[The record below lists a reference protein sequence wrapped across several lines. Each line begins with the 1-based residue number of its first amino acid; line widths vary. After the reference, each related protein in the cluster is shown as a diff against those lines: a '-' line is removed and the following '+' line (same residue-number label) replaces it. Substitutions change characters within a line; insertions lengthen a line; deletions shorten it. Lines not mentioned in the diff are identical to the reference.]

1 MGVTAAPP
9 VSEGLAAIV
18 IVFDGKVSREDL
30 NDFSVQ
36 LLREQPESQQSRTR
50 CWCQV
55 IAEYDLGDTATKC
68 KTDGFVGSGAP
79 FVTAV
84 RVRPVEF
91 AKGRYRV
98 VVHGDLI
105 RDSNKKAVD
114 ANHLPPW
121 LNAAGKT
128 GDGIQGGTFHS
139 QFEVKG

>member
-1 MGVTAAPP
+1 MGTSAQPIADK
-9 VSEGLAAIV
+9 GII
-18 IVFDGKVSREDL
+18 IVFDGKVRREDL

-36 LLREQPESQQSRTR
+36 LLQEQPQSQQSRTR

-55 IAEYDLGDTATKC
+55 IGEYELGDTATKC
-68 KTDGFVGSGAP
+68 KTDGFAPSGAP

-84 RVRPVEF
+84 RFRPESF
-91 AKGRYRV
+91 PKGRYRV

-105 RDSNKKAVD
+105 RDSNQPAKAVD

-139 QFEVKG
+139 QFEIGG